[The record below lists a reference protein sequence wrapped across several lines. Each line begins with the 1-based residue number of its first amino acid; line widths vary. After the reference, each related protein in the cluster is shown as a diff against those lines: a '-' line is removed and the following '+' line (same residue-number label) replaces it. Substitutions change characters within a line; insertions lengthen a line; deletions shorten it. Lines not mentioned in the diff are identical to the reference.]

1 MSGVKYLDELLSLD
15 FPVEKYVIF
24 GSGPLAVWGIRDN
37 EDIDVVVI
45 PDYWDQLAEKY
56 QSDGDNCIVIGNVSI
71 YRDLLPF
78 SDDASKIIENAEMI
92 DGLPFARL
100 EYVIQFKKMMGREKD
115 IKDIELI
122 EAFLRDLS

>member
-1 MSGVKYLDELLSLD
+1 MKYLDELLSLD

-24 GSGPLAVWGIRDN
+24 GSGSLAVRGIRDN
-37 EDIDVVVI
+37 EDIDIVVVS
-45 PDYWDQLAEKY
+45 DYWDQLAGKY
-56 QSDGDNCIVIGNVSI
+56 QVDGNNCIVIGNVSV
-71 YRDLLPF
+71 YKDLLPF
-78 SDDASKIIENAEMI
+78 SDDAGKIIEDAEMI

-115 IKDIELI
+115 IEDIELI